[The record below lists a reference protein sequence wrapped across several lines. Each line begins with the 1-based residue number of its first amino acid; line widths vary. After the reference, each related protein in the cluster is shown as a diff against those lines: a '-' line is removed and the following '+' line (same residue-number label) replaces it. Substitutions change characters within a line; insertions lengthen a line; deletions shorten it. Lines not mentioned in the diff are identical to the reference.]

1 MKKWFWAPLWALVAA
16 AALTAADSPRIVYSK
31 SFPGSNPAYV
41 SITVEKNG
49 AAAYKEAP
57 DDELPIRLQ
66 MAAADA
72 SELFN
77 LAGKLTFFK
86 RPLESPLKVANMGM
100 KTFRFENGP
109 EVSET
114 KFNFTEDVD
123 ARALHDWFERI
134 AETCQSLAFLQR
146 TVKYDKLGVMKALL
160 ALETSRERK
169 RLVAEKEFLPMLD
182 RIVKNESFLHMARTR
197 AAGLAESIRAGQ
209 Q

>member
-1 MKKWFWAPLWALVAA
+1 MKKLFWAPLWALVAA
-16 AALTAADSPRIVYSK
+16 ATLTAADSPRIIYSK

-72 SELFN
+72 SEIFN

-114 KFNFTEDVD
+114 KFNFTEDAD

-134 AETCQSLAFLQR
+134 SETCQSLAFLQR